1 MIHASLCTG
10 IGACE
15 LAATW
20 MGWKNAFSCEVDEF
34 CNRILKY
41 HYPNAIHYG
50 NILEQDFK
58 EWRGRI
64 DVLTAGF
71 PCQPFS
77 IAGKRNGADD
87 DRYLWPEVLRA
98 IEEIRPTWFIGENV
112 SGITS
117 VVFPG
122 SEITVGRYTDTT
134 GESYTATEMRQQFVI
149 DRICNDIE
157 SVGYQVQPVII
168 PACAVGAPHRRDRV
182 WFIAYRDGTG
192 LQEAR
197 PEQQATGIA
206 GSGLQRDATD
216 PDRYRLGQRED
227 KQRRVPGGEG
237 APDDRACRETGITSH
252 SPEQGLQERLDNGRH
267 ANAEETRTG
276 MVNRFERHGG
286 KRATPDPD
294 GKRRH
299 DGSDNRE
306 KRRVRANGKRGVTE
320 DKPERDERECRVSKN
335 CSNATAPDD
344 KRSEELDAP
353 EISNWQN
360 FPTQFP
366 VCNGNDG
373 FPGELPGITFSRWR
387 QASIKALGNSMVP
400 QVVLEIFRAI
410 EQVEKK
416 CNQ

>member
-1 MIHASLCTG
+1 MTHASLCTG

-50 NILEQDFK
+50 NILEQDFR

-98 IEEIRPTWFIGENV
+98 IEEIRPTWFTGENV

-134 GESYTATEMRQQFVI
+134 GESYKATEMRQQFVI
-149 DRICNDIE
+149 DRICNDLE

-168 PACAVGAPHRRDRV
+168 PACAVGAPHRRDQGLPEA
-182 WFIAYRDGTG
+182 AYNG
-192 LQEAR
+192 LLPTPMA
-197 PEQQATGIA
+197 
-206 GSGLQRDATD
+206 SDATT
-216 PDRYRLGQRED
+216 
-227 KQRRVPGGEG
+227 G
-237 APDDRACRETGITSH
+237 AIIGKNDEFVQTGNGVLRKINQNGTNRSV
-252 SPEQGLQERLDNGRH
+252 GLARMVQLLPTPT
-267 ANAEETRTG
+267 AN
-276 MVNRFERHGG
+276 
-286 KRATPDPD
+286 D
-294 GKRRH
+294 GKNSTLPESQTGR
-299 DGSDNRE
+299 DSLAGTVSTS
-306 KRRVRANGKRGVTE
+306 RVGKTSQLNPLFVTE
-320 DKPERDERECRVSKN
+320 MMGFPVNYLVLPFQDGDKPR
-335 CSNATAPDD
+335 
-344 KRSEELDAP
+344 
-353 EISNWQN
+353 
-360 FPTQFP
+360 
-366 VCNGNDG
+366 
-373 FPGELPGITFSRWR
+373 
-387 QASIKALGNSMVP
+387 
-400 QVVLEIFRAI
+400 
-410 EQVEKK
+410 
-416 CNQ
+416 

>member
-1 MIHASLCTG
+1 MTHASLCTG

-50 NILEQDFK
+50 NILEQDFR

-77 IAGKRNGADD
+77 IAGKRNGAND
-87 DRYLWPEVLRA
+87 DRYLWPEVLRV
-98 IEEIRPTWFIGENV
+98 IDEIKPSWFVGENV
-112 SGITS
+112 AGILSMVFSGEE
-117 VVFPG
+117 VK
-122 SEITVGRYTDTT
+122 VGRYTDTT
-134 GESYTATEMRQQFVI
+134 GESYKETEMRQQFVI
-149 DRICNDIE
+149 DRICDDLE
-157 SVGYQVQPVII
+157 SVSYQVQPVII
-168 PACAVGAPHRRDRV
+168 PACAVGAPHRRDRI
-182 WFIAYRDGTG
+182 WFIANRADTGVEG
-192 LQEAR
+192 LQQEGENGIHAIRDAPNPNRAR
-197 PEQQATGIA
+197 FQAQGSEQQATRIA
-206 GSGLQRDATD
+206 GSGLQRDT
-216 PDRYRLGQRED
+216 
-227 KQRRVPGGEG
+227 
-237 APDDRACRETGITSH
+237 
-252 SPEQGLQERLDNGRH
+252 
-267 ANAEETRTG
+267 
-276 MVNRFERHGG
+276 
-286 KRATPDPD
+286 
-294 GKRRH
+294 
-299 DGSDNRE
+299 
-306 KRRVRANGKRGVTE
+306 
-320 DKPERDERECRVSKN
+320 
-335 CSNATAPDD
+335 TAPDD

-353 EISNWQN
+353 GIANWQN
-360 FPTQFP
+360 FPTQSP

-416 CNQ
+416 CN

>member
-1 MIHASLCTG
+1 MTHASLCTG

-50 NILEQDFK
+50 NILEQDFR

-98 IEEIRPTWFIGENV
+98 IEEIRPTWFTGENV

-134 GESYTATEMRQQFVI
+134 GESYKATEMRQQFVI
-149 DRICNDIE
+149 DRICNDLE

-182 WFIAYRDGTG
+182 WFIAHRDGTG

-197 PEQQATGIA
+197 SEQQATGIA
-206 GSGLQRDATD
+206 GSGLQR
-216 PDRYRLGQRED
+216 
-227 KQRRVPGGEG
+227 
-237 APDDRACRETGITSH
+237 
-252 SPEQGLQERLDNGRH
+252 
-267 ANAEETRTG
+267 
-276 MVNRFERHGG
+276 
-286 KRATPDPD
+286 ATPDPD
-294 GKRRH
+294 GKRCH

-320 DKPERDERECRVSKN
+320 DKPERDEQECRVSKN
-335 CSNATAPDD
+335 GTTATDPDG
-344 KRSEELDAP
+344 KRREELDAP
-353 EISNWQN
+353 GIANWQEQPGRN
-360 FPTQFP
+360 RIEIPGWQDFPTQSP

-410 EQVEKK
+410 EQVEKTFNK
-416 CNQ
+416 